1 MYTIMYT
8 LFCIRNFG
16 NSKDLES
23 QSLIESFQQLYQISC
38 LAVQVFLIGLLLLL
52 WSIQALFE
60 FIAYTSNQGSMIA
73 LSLKQ
78 LF

>member
-1 MYTIMYT
+1 MKT
-8 LFCIRNFG
+8 
-16 NSKDLES
+16 EP
-23 QSLIESFQQLYQISC
+23 SLIESFQQLYQIGC
-38 LAVQVFLIGLLLLL
+38 VAVQVFLIGLLLLL

-60 FIAYTSNQGSMIA
+60 FIAYTSNLGSMIA